1 MRRMMIA
8 LVGLAAL
15 LPVAA
20 MAQGHGGGLRPVAP
34 PPLRSGFYFSAD
46 LGGAYEAFD
55 LDEGGSYSEDELGGH
70 IALRMGGTPT
80 PNLRVGA
87 ELAGWGKQLNQ
98 VDEYL
103 GSFMAV
109 AQFYPSA
116 TSGFYLKGGGG
127 VTYFHQRVY
136 DPFSGFYSEVDD
148 NGFGLVAG
156 LGWEFPVSRAVQLG
170 PVVDVAWHD
179 YGQFRERLI
188 SFGLSISTF

>member
-1 MRRMMIA
+1 MRRAMLSLLGI
-8 LVGLAAL
+8 LAAL
-15 LPVAA
+15 PSAA
-20 MAQGHGGGLRPVAP
+20 LAQGHGGGLRPVAP
-34 PPLRSGFYFSAD
+34 PSIRSGFWFAAD
-46 LGGAYEAFD
+46 FGAGYESFD
-55 LDEGGSYSEDELGGH
+55 TDDGFGYSDEELGGH
-70 IALRMGGTPT
+70 FAFRLGGTPS
-80 PNLRVGA
+80 PHVRLGG
-87 ELAGWGKQLNQ
+87 EIAGWGKQLNQ

-179 YGQFRERLI
+179 YGQFTERLI
-188 SFGLSISTF
+188 SFGLSLSFP

>member
-8 LVGLAAL
+8 LVGLAGL
-15 LPVAA
+15 LPGAA
-20 MAQGHGGGLRPVAP
+20 LAQGHGGGLRPVAP

-80 PNLRVGA
+80 PNLRIGA

-98 VDEYL
+98 VDESL
-103 GSFMAV
+103 GSLMGV
-109 AQFYPSA
+109 VQVYPSA
-116 TSGFYLKGGGG
+116 RSGFYLKGGAGI
-127 VTYFHQRVY
+127 TYFQQRVY
-136 DPFSGFYSEVDD
+136 DPFTLLYAEVDD
-148 NGFGLVAG
+148 NGFGVVAG
-156 LGWEFPVSRAVQLG
+156 AGWEFPVGGGIQLG